1 MGCILND
8 GDCLDP
14 IDGLGSLPVR
24 VDHVITDP
32 PFSDYVHAN
41 AMRGTSRGGSEAKV
55 LDFEP
60 MTPERME
67 FVGAAI
73 ATITR
78 KWALI
83 FCNVE
88 IAHLWARALDRG
100 GLRPMRIGA
109 WVKPG
114 AMPQFSGDR
123 PSVGF
128 EAIVIAHGLGP
139 SSWNGG
145 GRAALWTHPPAGREG
160 PALHATQKP
169 FGLLAQLV
177 RDFTDRGDLI
187 CDPFMGS
194 GTTGAAALHL
204 GRSFIGWER
213 DPRYFRIAARRL
225 ARVREQLELPIA
237 PARRMRQERLDV

>member
-1 MGCILND
+1 MALMLKE

-14 IDGLGSLPVR
+14 STGLDMLPVR

-32 PFSDYVHAN
+32 PFSPYVHAH
-41 AMRGTSRGGSEAKV
+41 AMRGTTDRGESKAI
-55 LDFEP
+55 DFEP
-60 MTPERME
+60 ITPERIE
-67 FVGAAI
+67 YVAAHI
-73 ATITR
+73 ARITR
-78 KWALI
+78 RWAI
-83 FCNVE
+83 VFCDIE
-88 IAHLWARALDRG
+88 SSHLWAQGLERG
-100 GLRPMRIGA
+100 GLRYMRTGGWI
-109 WVKPG
+109 KLG

-123 PSVGF
+123 PAVGF
-128 EAIVIAHGLGP
+128 DGIVIAHGLGP

-145 GRAALWTHPPAGREG
+145 GRPAVWSWPLAGREG

-169 FGLLAQLV
+169 VGLMAQLV
-177 RDFTDRGDLI
+177 RDFSDKGDLI
-187 CDPFMGS
+187 CDPFMGV

-237 PARRMRQERLDV
+237 PERRWRQERLGL